1 MELVGHLVR
10 DRAVEDREKIL
21 QLLSFLPQLL
31 FLSEDGG
38 DQRLDQDMLLLALLD
53 RNHVKDWL

>member
-10 DRAVEDREKIL
+10 NRAVEDREKIL

-31 FLSEDGG
+31 LFSEDRG
-38 DQRLDQDMLLLALLD
+38 DKRLDQDMLLLALLD

>member
-1 MELVGHLVR
+1 MELVCHLVR
-10 DRAVEDREKIL
+10 NRAVEDREESL

-31 FLSEDGG
+31 LLPEDRG
-38 DQRLDQDMLLLALLD
+38 DKRLDQDALLLSLLD